1 MAEAE
6 QEAAVGNAR
15 PYTPPDAPPPPQ
27 PLAAAQPLPPTDG
40 MPGEGRN
47 APPPGAPPKVDEK
60 EHAYRAGARVAPAA
74 PSRQE
79 REWRG
84 LPASQW
90 EQRKGRLAGRHLR
103 ACELDSELKARKAAA
118 TRRASAAVLRSSV
131 DAEAAR
137 ARGDAIAVAAAEG
150 RRDVEEERLYREM
163 TSAYR
168 AAAAAAP
175 TRGGGG
181 GLRGLHRSNPLALE
195 REGLPSSNLPAGAQQ
210 DIAEAHPHF
219 RQALRAHVRA
229 PCFPLATHFPHT
241 RLTHPLGLRRAS
253 SSNRTPQC
261 GRRAASQTCGRRAAS
276 RQWRAQC
283 PKCLARICCASA
295 KQRWPEGPRTRG
307 MLYAQPLVAHSQA
320 GTEKRM

>member
-15 PYTPPDAPPPPQ
+15 PYTPPDDPPPLQ
-27 PLAAAQPLPPTDG
+27 PHEAAQTLPPTDKL
-40 MPGEGRN
+40 PGDGRN

-90 EQRKGRLAGRHLR
+90 EQRKNRLAGRHLK
-103 ACELDSELKARKAAA
+103 ASELDSQLKARKDAA

-137 ARGDAIAVAAAEG
+137 ARGDAIAIAAAER
-150 RRDVEEERLYREM
+150 RRDIEEERLYREM

-181 GLRGLHRSNPLALE
+181 GLRGLHKSNPLVLE
-195 REGLPSSNLPAGAQQ
+195 REGLPSSSLPAGAQQ
-210 DIAEAHPHF
+210 DIAKAHPHF

-229 PCFPLATHFPHT
+229 PCLPYRTRFPHT
-241 RLTHPLGLRRAS
+241 RQLISP
-253 SSNRTPQC
+253 
-261 GRRAASQTCGRRAAS
+261 RAAGSRPAS
-276 RQWRAQC
+276 RRH
-283 PKCLARICCASA
+283 SA
-295 KQRWPEGPRTRG
+295 GRT
-307 MLYAQPLVAHSQA
+307 
-320 GTEKRM
+320 